1 MGLHVGPS
9 QPLMEAGLDSL
20 AAVELRS
27 AMSARFGI
35 AVPATVALDHPNVQ
49 VCHPHHLLQ
58 ADNTERTYPWI
69 IPLSCKISQ
78 SSQHL
83 RKGSIAVVLVSNTRR
98 GGFTVYLLCRTWLA
112 MWQSAGLLRLS
123 PASITRSLHGASSP
137 RLQILITP
145 ASTKPWR
152 GL

>member
-1 MGLHVGPS
+1 MDVMGVHVGPS

-27 AMSARFGI
+27 AISARFGI
-35 AVPATVALDHPNVQ
+35 AVPATVALDHPTVQ
-49 VCHPHHLLQ
+49 VYHPHHLLQ

-98 GGFTVYLLCRTWLA
+98 GGFTESFC
-112 MWQSAGLLRLS
+112 AGLG
-123 PASITRSLHGASSP
+123 SLCGRALAYSGSA
-137 RLQILITP
+137 QQ
-145 ASTKPWR
+145 A
-152 GL
+152 